1 MTVSAHRETGP
12 NKTTKSSLSQKNI
25 REIHPQ
31 GKIFWFSKSSEKRR
45 MPVSLETPDPGVT
58 VQNAKAIL
66 SRGASPFDR
75 LVLFVSSDV

>member
-1 MTVSAHRETGP
+1 
-12 NKTTKSSLSQKNI
+12 
-25 REIHPQ
+25 
-31 GKIFWFSKSSEKRR
+31 